1 MMKENI
7 VKVRKSRIS
16 TGSHRAGRRG
26 RVHRFAKWAEEVY
39 GISWISIYDK
49 LKKNRVKTWEGAGII
64 RCMQEFGFYGSPG
77 DLWQKCVK
85 NKFADYMETKQMSHM
100 TTYRR
105 FGENDFNEL
114 ELNGISATYRHW
126 RENIDPKRK
135 Q

>member
-1 MMKENI
+1 MKESI

-16 TGSHRAGRRG
+16 TGSHCAVRRG

-114 ELNGISATYRHW
+114 ELKGISATYRHW
-126 RENIDPKRK
+126 RENIDPKRE

>member
-1 MMKENI
+1 MKESI

-16 TGSHRAGRRG
+16 TGSHCAVRRG

-114 ELNGISATYRHW
+114 ELKGISTTYRHW

>member
-1 MMKENI
+1 MKESI

-16 TGSHRAGRRG
+16 TGSHCAVRRG

-49 LKKNRVKTWEGAGII
+49 LKKNRVKTWEGTGII

>member
-1 MMKENI
+1 MKESI

-16 TGSHRAGRRG
+16 TGSHCAVRRG

-126 RENIDPKRK
+126 RENIDPKR
-135 Q
+135 QQ

>member
-1 MMKENI
+1 MKESI

-16 TGSHRAGRRG
+16 TGSHCAVRRG

-114 ELNGISATYRHW
+114 ELKGISATYRHW

>member
-1 MMKENI
+1 
-7 VKVRKSRIS
+7 
-16 TGSHRAGRRG
+16 
-26 RVHRFAKWAEEVY
+26 
-39 GISWISIYDK
+39 
-49 LKKNRVKTWEGAGII
+49 
-64 RCMQEFGFYGSPG
+64 
-77 DLWQKCVK
+77 
-85 NKFADYMETKQMSHM
+85 METKQMSHM

>member
-1 MMKENI
+1 MKESI

-16 TGSHRAGRRG
+16 TGSHCAVRRG

-126 RENIDPKRK
+126 RENIDPKRT

>member
-1 MMKENI
+1 MKESI

-16 TGSHRAGRRG
+16 TGSHCAVRRG
-26 RVHRFAKWAEEVY
+26 RVHRFAKWAEEAY

-114 ELNGISATYRHW
+114 ELKGISATYRHW
-126 RENIDPKRK
+126 RENIDPKRE

>member
-1 MMKENI
+1 MKESI

-16 TGSHRAGRRG
+16 TGSHCAVRRG

-85 NKFADYMETKQMSHM
+85 NKFADYMETKHMSHM

-114 ELNGISATYRHW
+114 ELKGISATYRHW

>member
-1 MMKENI
+1 MKESI

-16 TGSHRAGRRG
+16 TGSHCAVRRG
-26 RVHRFAKWAEEVY
+26 RVHRFAKWEEEVY

>member
-1 MMKENI
+1 MKESI

-16 TGSHRAGRRG
+16 TGSHCAVRRG

-39 GISWISIYDK
+39 GISWISIYGK

>member
-1 MMKENI
+1 MKESI

-16 TGSHRAGRRG
+16 TGSHCAVRRG

-114 ELNGISATYRHW
+114 ELKGISATYRHW
-126 RENIDPKRK
+126 RENIDPKR
-135 Q
+135 QQ

>member
-1 MMKENI
+1 
-7 VKVRKSRIS
+7 
-16 TGSHRAGRRG
+16 
-26 RVHRFAKWAEEVY
+26 
-39 GISWISIYDK
+39 
-49 LKKNRVKTWEGAGII
+49 
-64 RCMQEFGFYGSPG
+64 MQEFGFYGSPG

>member
-1 MMKENI
+1 MKESI

-16 TGSHRAGRRG
+16 TGSHCAVRRG

-39 GISWISIYDK
+39 GISWISMYDK

>member
-1 MMKENI
+1 MKESI

-16 TGSHRAGRRG
+16 TGSHCAVRRG
-26 RVHRFAKWAEEVY
+26 RVHRFAKWAEDVY

-114 ELNGISATYRHW
+114 ELKGISATYRHW
-126 RENIDPKRK
+126 RENIDPKRI

>member
-1 MMKENI
+1 MKESI

-16 TGSHRAGRRG
+16 TGSHCAVRRG

-85 NKFADYMETKQMSHM
+85 NKFADYMKTKQMSHM

-114 ELNGISATYRHW
+114 ELKGISATYRHW
-126 RENIDPKRK
+126 RENIDPKRI

>member
-1 MMKENI
+1 MKESI

-16 TGSHRAGRRG
+16 TGSHCAVRRG

-114 ELNGISATYRHW
+114 ELKGISATYRHW
-126 RENIDPKRK
+126 RENIDPKRI

>member
-1 MMKENI
+1 MKESI

-16 TGSHRAGRRG
+16 TGSHCAVRRG

>member
-1 MMKENI
+1 MKESI
-7 VKVRKSRIS
+7 VKVRKTRIS
-16 TGSHRAGRRG
+16 TGSHRAVRRG

-114 ELNGISATYRHW
+114 ELKGISATYRHW

>member
-1 MMKENI
+1 MKESI

-16 TGSHRAGRRG
+16 TGSHCAVRRG

-105 FGENDFNEL
+105 FGKNDFNEL
-114 ELNGISATYRHW
+114 ELNGISATYKHW
-126 RENIDPKRK
+126 RENIDPKRI

>member
-1 MMKENI
+1 MKESI

-16 TGSHRAGRRG
+16 TGSHCAVRRG

-126 RENIDPKRK
+126 RENIDPKRI